1 MSHYQWKR
9 KAFQSEAG
17 IKNPYSRAESHR
29 ETLPKLK
36 QALIIELMTDFQLD
50 CRIVMGQ

>member
-9 KAFQSEAG
+9 KAFQYEGG
-17 IKNPYSRAESHR
+17 IKNPYGGAQSHR

-50 CRIVMGQ
+50 CRIVMRQ